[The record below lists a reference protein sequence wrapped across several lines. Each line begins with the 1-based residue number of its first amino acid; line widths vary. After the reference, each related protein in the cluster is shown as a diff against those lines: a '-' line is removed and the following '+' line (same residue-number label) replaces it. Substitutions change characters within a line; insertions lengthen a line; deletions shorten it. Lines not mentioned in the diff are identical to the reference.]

1 MKVKL
6 SPNKIVSRN
15 SKPLFIAE
23 IGSNNNGKLSLAK
36 KLIVEAKKAGADF
49 VKFQSWSKE
58 SIFSKIKYKENFFLK
73 DDYRNRKDTSLEKIV
88 QKYAM
93 PESDLKKLNIF
104 CKKIKIQLI
113 STPFSKKE
121 ADYLV
126 NSIKVP
132 FIKVASMD
140 LNNYPFL
147 EYIAKKNKPIVI
159 STGMANLQEIDK
171 AIETIEAAKNRK
183 IVIMHC
189 VSIYPAPKNRI
200 NLARIQTLKKMY
212 PYPIGFSDHSTGEQ
226 ISIGAVSQGACLI
239 EKHFTLDKNM
249 EGWDH
254 KISSDPEELKALIN
268 KCTDV
273 YNAIGSP
280 RIYRTESLM
289 RVEEFRRSIVAARD
303 IKKGEKFTS
312 DMLDFKRPGR
322 GLSPEKIYNILGK
335 VCKNNISYDELIKKN
350 DF

>member
-1 MKVKL
+1 
-6 SPNKIVSRN
+6 
-15 SKPLFIAE
+15 
-23 IGSNNNGKLSLAK
+23 
-36 KLIVEAKKAGADF
+36 
-49 VKFQSWSKE
+49 
-58 SIFSKIKYKENFFLK
+58 
-73 DDYRNRKDTSLEKIV
+73 
-88 QKYAM
+88 
-93 PESDLKKLNIF
+93 
-104 CKKIKIQLI
+104 
-113 STPFSKKE
+113 
-121 ADYLV
+121 
-126 NSIKVP
+126 
-132 FIKVASMD
+132 
-140 LNNYPFL
+140 
-147 EYIAKKNKPIVI
+147 
-159 STGMANLQEIDK
+159 
-171 AIETIEAAKNRK
+171 
-183 IVIMHC
+183 
-189 VSIYPAPKNRI
+189 
-200 NLARIQTLKKMY
+200 MY

-322 GLSPEKIYNILGK
+322 GLSPEKNL
-335 VCKNNISYDELIKKN
+335 
-350 DF
+350 